1 MNTKQQHAG
10 WILGTLALLAGSLEG
25 HVSED
30 GDPDVGAQGLGP
42 RGHGFDQAGSA
53 GTGVQAVGGRSTRRD
68 RKGEVRPIVDRVEGP
83 WIHLNTFPVR
93 PLALDPWHGRVW
105 ALNTHGD
112 RVLGFALDDH
122 GDLLDFGTPWS
133 PVSIA
138 CWPEDENADLWVV
151 CSGTRA
157 LVRIDAET
165 GRTEGYLALPA
176 DPADL
181 ILDAEAGRG
190 FVSCGG
196 ADVVVEVDLAE
207 MRRVRDYKIPSK
219 HPLFLAFDAEG
230 DVLVAPMIS
239 GNNTSPER
247 RPGKRRVGARVLDL
261 SDPGVASR
269 GLPDEDLFRLRRDTG
284 AVEAVSKGAGTILFG
299 HGIHPTTGEHWQ
311 LGTEAHNADPERQ
324 EESSVRGIFASN
336 RLTLTRI
343 PGRGEPSSSA
353 HRIVELDDRDPDVPG
368 KQWDAASALGQPYS
382 LTFGQEGQAYVAS
395 LLTDRVVEFDASGR
409 RLGSWEL
416 EEGAIPRGVVLDPEG
431 ATAFVHAWGT
441 NALEVFEVEGEGQ
454 RIARLSLGHD
464 PTPPLVREGRK
475 LFYDGSFSEH
485 GNLSC
490 ATCHVEARSDLL
502 AWNLSDEARD
512 DKGPLVTQ
520 FLAGIEKTPPFHWR
534 GERSDMHAFQVAFPG
549 LLGAE
554 RILDES
560 PGGEFDAFEAFIL
573 SIQNPANPNQHP
585 ERRLSDAIQSPVL
598 PEGIETSS
606 AWRGHELY
614 NTIPTVHEH
623 TCNDCHA
630 LPTGTNHDHFG
641 DDLTGRL
648 PKRSIFVV
656 AGFHELWR
664 KQQGTYDPGVLD
676 ERGLPKNPP
685 EIHARLGA
693 GVSHAGAVPDLVAF
707 LEMFGLR
714 PRDVGDIASF
724 LHQVDQGLAPAVH
737 RGVLLRDLGPGG
749 PRRFDSEVV
758 RELAEYFLPQVKA
771 RNCDLVAYG
780 IVRDGDAERRVRWAF
795 DRDLGKFRADDSNLK
810 PRRPQDFARK
820 IEGESHLFLGL
831 PVGMGERFAIDFDGD
846 GWPNV
851 DERRG
856 GGDPFQFDT
865 DRDGFP
871 DGHEVA
877 HGGDP
882 LGAESLPE
890 DREAPGV
897 RGLRLLWRTTKVARL
912 AWQTDEP
919 TTWRI
924 EYMRAGGEP
933 EVAHPPRGRTFG
945 PARDHVALLHDLVP
959 STEPSPTQHYEVTV
973 VAIDPAGNETR
984 AALEGG
990 FDTDVYLE
998 HVDEAPEVIVEDLQ
1012 WGLLERREG
1021 DLIGHVKIRVD
1032 YKQGGP
1038 PAIPAPGYAWIA
1050 KVFVDGVE
1058 VKNVEPVGDFTHRIA
1073 DFTLSKRPE
1082 DVVPQPFLP
1091 GPFLL
1096 TRETD
1101 AEGRG
1106 ELAFRIPRFDREGVE
1121 VNVTVEALVPIE
1133 NLDLYHRRLEGCG
1146 CDCETIELPVIRPG
1160 TALRRF
1166 MVPETEPEFR
1176 MLRAWP

>member
-1 MNTKQQHAG
+1 MNTKQLHLG
-10 WILGTLALLAGSLEG
+10 WILGSLALLIGSIQGRPERGVAFAAPESPTAG
-25 HVSED
+25 VRRV
-30 GDPDVGAQGLGP
+30 PGAK
-42 RGHGFDQAGSA
+42 
-53 GTGVQAVGGRSTRRD
+53 RRI
-68 RKGEVRPIVDRVEGP
+68 EEPVLDRVEGP
-83 WIHLNTFPVR
+83 WIHLNAFPVR

-105 ALNTHGD
+105 AVNTHGD
-112 RVLGFALDDH
+112 RIRGFDREDPE
-122 GDLLDFGTPWS
+122 DFVEYGTPWS
-133 PVSIA
+133 PVAIA
-138 CWPEDENADLWVV
+138 CWPEDGDADLWVL

-165 GRTEGYLALPA
+165 GRTEAFLELPA

-181 ILDAEAGRG
+181 IVDGDAGRA

-196 ADVVVEVDLAE
+196 ADLVLEIDLAS
-207 MRRVRDYKIPSK
+207 MQRVRTYPIPSK
-219 HPLFLAFDAEG
+219 HPLFLAFESTG

-247 RPGKRRVGARVLDL
+247 RPGKRRVGARVLNL
-261 SDPGVASR
+261 ADPKVALR

-299 HGIHPTTGEHWQ
+299 QGIHPTTGEHWQ

-336 RLTLTRI
+336 RLTLTDL
-343 PGRGEPSSSA
+343 PARGAPLVKE
-353 HRIVELDDRDPDVPG
+353 HRIIELDDADPDEAG
-368 KQWDAASALGQPYS
+368 MQWDGESALGQPFS
-382 LTFGQEGQAYVAS
+382 LTFSHDGRAFVSS
-395 LLTDRVVEFDASGR
+395 LLTDRVLEFDPKGR
-409 RLGSWEL
+409 RVGSWEL

-431 ATAFVHAWGT
+431 NTAWVHAWGT
-441 NALEVFEVEGEGQ
+441 NAVEVFELEGSRE
-454 RIARLSLGHD
+454 RVARVSLGHD
-464 PTPPLVREGRK
+464 PTPPLVHRGRQ
-475 LFYDGSFSEH
+475 LFYDGAFSEH

-502 AWNLSDEARD
+502 AWNLSDAARD

-534 GERSDMHAFQVAFPG
+534 GERSDLHAFQVAFPG

-585 ERRLSDAIQSPVL
+585 ERRLSDSIEAPVL
-598 PEGIETSS
+598 PPGIEVSS
-606 AWRGHELY
+606 ARRGHELY

-664 KQQGTYDPGVLD
+664 KQQGTHDPGVLD
-676 ERGLPKNPP
+676 EQGLPKDPP

-707 LEMFGLR
+707 LDMFGLS

-724 LHQVDQGLAPAVH
+724 LHQVDQGLAPAAH
-737 RGVLLRDLGPGG
+737 RGVLLEDLGPGG
-749 PRRFDSEVV
+749 VRRFDPEVV
-758 RELAEYFLPQVKA
+758 RLLADYFLPQAEA

-780 IVRDGDAERRVRWAF
+780 TTRIDGVGRSVRWVF
-795 DRDLGKFRADDSNLK
+795 DRGLGKFRADDSRIE
-810 PRRPQDFARK
+810 PRLPQTFARR

-851 DERRG
+851 DERVA
-856 GGDPFQFDT
+856 GGDPHHPDS

-871 DGHEVA
+871 DGHETE

-882 LGAESLPE
+882 LDLESLPE
-890 DREAPGV
+890 DQRPPRVG
-897 RGLRLLWRTTKVARL
+897 GLRLLWRTTKVARL

-924 EYMRAGGEP
+924 EYARNGGEP
-933 EVAHPPRGRTFG
+933 RTAHPPSERTFG
-945 PARDHVALLHDLVP
+945 PSKDHVALLHDLVP
-959 STEPSPTQHYEVTV
+959 STEPGPTQHYGVTV
-973 VAIDPAGNETR
+973 VAIDRAGNETR
-984 AALEGG
+984 AVLEGG

-998 HVDEAPEVIVEDLQ
+998 HVDEAPEVIVEDLE
-1012 WGLLERREG
+1012 WGLLERLEG
-1021 DLIGHVKIRVD
+1021 DLIGHARIRVN

-1058 VKNVEPVGDFTHRIA
+1058 VENVEPIGDFTHRIE
-1073 DFTLSKRPE
+1073 DFTLSKRPAE
-1082 DVVPQPFLP
+1082 VVPQPFLP

-1096 TRETD
+1096 THETD
-1101 AEGRG
+1101 AQGRG

-1133 NLDLYHRRLEGCG
+1133 DVELYRRRLDRCG

-1160 TALRRF
+1160 IALRRF
-1166 MVPETEPEFR
+1166 MVPETAPEYR